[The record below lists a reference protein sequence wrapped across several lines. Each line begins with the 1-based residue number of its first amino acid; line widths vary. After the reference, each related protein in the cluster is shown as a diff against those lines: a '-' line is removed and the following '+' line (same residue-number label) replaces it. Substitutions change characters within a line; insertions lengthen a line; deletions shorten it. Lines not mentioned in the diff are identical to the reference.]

1 MARRVTVPS
10 PQKIFVVLS
19 ACTVILFLAHCLS
32 KIAEIEWSTDGLQ
45 ADITFTPAKAA
56 IGKPTVGR
64 RCPPGFYSGIELGPA
79 VPRHHEDLGVL
90 GASGNAVVLD
100 GLSFKEATE
109 RAVGFQKHGF
119 NVFTSDRIS
128 IHRGLGTDTRAPEC
142 ITQQFKRCPPLP
154 PTSVIIA
161 FHNEAW
167 STLLRTVHSVLYT
180 VPALL
185 LREVI
190 LVDDASTE
198 ADLKERLDSYI
209 KNLPM
214 VKMVRQPVRKG
225 LVSTRLLGSS
235 MARGEVLAFLDSHCE
250 CFDGWLE
257 PLLARI
263 VTLKQV
269 VVSPQI
275 TAINLHTFEVEKPS
289 PYDHNHSRGTF
300 DWSLTFNWAELPAYE
315 NDARKDESF
324 PFRTPV
330 ISGGIFAV
338 SKAYFQHI
346 GTYDAQMEIWGGEN
360 LELSFRVE
368 IVPCSVVGHVFRSDT
383 PYTFPDGEQVVY
395 RNLVRL
401 AEVWMDEYK
410 NIFYHRIQRAAEI
423 AQKGLFG
430 DISERKRI
438 RERLQCMNF
447 TWYLNNIYPELFV
460 PDIRLTAYPALMNR
474 GTQLCLTIGLAR
486 SSVLMYPCHSLQE
499 HQVRTPK
506 KVARLQLLA
515 EGEATWQFV
524 CAQRISTR
532 DGACKILNGLQSGHG
547 KDISSCGVKTEHL
560 VTLHCSPGSLTT
572 MDDWCRAIA
581 CTAVAVVRDHSAQLL
596 SAGSTQS
603 DRVVAM
609 MGDLNHCDSF
619 CLQIYT
625 DEWKS
630 PSSLILKSCAVR
642 SRECTGRSVTPYE
655 RQVEEIDEESTVK
668 EHTRPQLS
676 TC

>member
-360 LELSFRVE
+360 LELSFRVWQCGGQVE

-499 HQVRTPK
+499 HQYFEYTPLGEILTK
-506 KVARLQLLA
+506 SSRRLCLQAGIPTVLLTNC
-515 EGEATWQFV
+515 ATSGWIANTLG
-524 CAQRISTR
+524 AQRFHVSQN
-532 DGACKILNGLQSGHG
+532 GMILNAALGQCLSVKGEHVKMMQCDPADKLQHWTFISGG
-547 KDISSCGVKTEHL
+547 FD
-560 VTLHCSPGSLTT
+560 
-572 MDDWCRAIA
+572 
-581 CTAVAVVRDHSAQLL
+581 
-596 SAGSTQS
+596 
-603 DRVVAM
+603 
-609 MGDLNHCDSF
+609 
-619 CLQIYT
+619 
-625 DEWKS
+625 
-630 PSSLILKSCAVR
+630 
-642 SRECTGRSVTPYE
+642 
-655 RQVEEIDEESTVK
+655 
-668 EHTRPQLS
+668 
-676 TC
+676 

>member
-10 PQKIFVVLS
+10 PQKFFVVLS
-19 ACTVILFLAHCLS
+19 ACTLVLFLAHCLS
-32 KIAEIEWSTDGLQ
+32 KMAELEWSTDGLQ
-45 ADITFTPAKAA
+45 ADVRFTPAKAA
-56 IGKPTVGR
+56 IRKPAVGR
-64 RCPPGFYSGIELGPA
+64 RCPPGYYSAIELGPA
-79 VPRHHEDLGVL
+79 VSRRHEDRGVL

-100 GLSFKEATE
+100 GLGFKEATE
-109 RAVGFQKHGF
+109 RAIGFQKHGF
-119 NVFTSDRIS
+119 NAFTSDRIS
-128 IHRGLGTDTRAPEC
+128 IHRGLGPDTRAPEC
-142 ITQQFKRCPPLP
+142 VTQQFKRCPPLP

-198 ADLKERLDSYI
+198 AYLKERLDSYI

-214 VKMVRQPVRKG
+214 VKIVRQPVRKG
-225 LVSTRLLGSS
+225 LVSARLRGSS
-235 MARGEVLAFLDSHCE
+235 LARGEVLAFLDSHCE

-263 VTLKQV
+263 VTLEQV

-289 PYDHNHSRGTF
+289 PYGHNHSRGTF

-346 GTYDAQMEIWGGEN
+346 GTYDDQMEIWGGEN
-360 LELSFRVE
+360 LELSFRVWQCGGQVE

-383 PYTFPDGEQVVY
+383 PYTFPDGVQVVY

-460 PDIRLTAYPALMNR
+460 PDMRLTAYPALMNR
-474 GTQLCLTIGLAR
+474 GTQLCLTIGLAG

-499 HQVRTPK
+499 HQ
-506 KVARLQLLA
+506 
-515 EGEATWQFV
+515 
-524 CAQRISTR
+524 
-532 DGACKILNGLQSGHG
+532 DGMILNAALGLCLSVKGEYVKMMQCDPADKQQHWTFISGG
-547 KDISSCGVKTEHL
+547 FD
-560 VTLHCSPGSLTT
+560 
-572 MDDWCRAIA
+572 
-581 CTAVAVVRDHSAQLL
+581 
-596 SAGSTQS
+596 
-603 DRVVAM
+603 
-609 MGDLNHCDSF
+609 
-619 CLQIYT
+619 
-625 DEWKS
+625 
-630 PSSLILKSCAVR
+630 
-642 SRECTGRSVTPYE
+642 
-655 RQVEEIDEESTVK
+655 
-668 EHTRPQLS
+668 
-676 TC
+676 